1 MTGGWAARRFWTD
14 VSVVETGQGYGV
26 RLDARVVLTPG
37 KIALTLPSR
46 AMAQAVAAEW
56 AAQDGVIDP
65 QTMPVTRAA
74 NSAVE
79 RVRPQRA
86 EVAAMLAA
94 YAETDLICHRAEAP
108 DALARL
114 QAEGWDPLLDWAA
127 RTHGA
132 RLVPTKGILPV
143 QQPPQA
149 LAALAAHVAGLDEF
163 HLTALHDL
171 VSLSGSLILGLATAA
186 DALSPERAWSLSR
199 IDEDWQI
206 AQWGHDDEAAA
217 MAEGKRAAFHR
228 AKTFWAMSAP
238 D

>member
-108 DALARL
+108 DALGGPDPWCMSGADQGYLAR
-114 QAEGWDPLLDWAA
+114 
-127 RTHGA
+127 
-132 RLVPTKGILPV
+132 
-143 QQPPQA
+143 
-149 LAALAAHVAGLDEF
+149 
-163 HLTALHDL
+163 
-171 VSLSGSLILGLATAA
+171 ATAA
-186 DALSPERAWSLSR
+186 PSPGRTGRACGG
-199 IDEDWQI
+199 
-206 AQWGHDDEAAA
+206 AG
-217 MAEGKRAAFHR
+217 
-228 AKTFWAMSAP
+228 
-238 D
+238 